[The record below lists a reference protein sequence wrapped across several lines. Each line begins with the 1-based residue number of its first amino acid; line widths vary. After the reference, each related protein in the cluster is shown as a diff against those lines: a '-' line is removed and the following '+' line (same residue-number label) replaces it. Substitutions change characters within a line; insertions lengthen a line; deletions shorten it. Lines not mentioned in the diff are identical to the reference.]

1 MTDPRASSPF
11 VLPNYPYKGAF
22 TDAQVRE
29 ALDRKDRIVELLMDP
44 VGPDGCLMNLPIDMM
59 HILAFHL
66 AYAGVDTHTD
76 SRQLIVGRAVPVPDS
91 MFEVVE
97 WKPKGEH
104 DDVAESEPVDAAAAD
119 LAAQMK
125 SQLTPQVRAALTAI
139 LIDEYK
145 AAKGT
150 L

>member
-44 VGPDGCLMNLPIDMM
+44 VGPDGCLINLPIDMM

-66 AYAGVDTHTD
+66 AYAGADTHTD
-76 SRQLIVGRAVPVPDS
+76 SRQLIVGRAVPVPN
-91 MFEVVE
+91 
-97 WKPKGEH
+97 
-104 DDVAESEPVDAAAAD
+104 
-119 LAAQMK
+119 
-125 SQLTPQVRAALTAI
+125 
-139 LIDEYK
+139 
-145 AAKGT
+145 
-150 L
+150 